1 MLYYNISLHL
11 VWVIW
16 LETLTYKANSIK
28 IVQLKNTLLCKYNLD
43 MSPEHKHV
51 RKVRHT
57 SDVSIEEEEERGV
70 GAEPGGS
77 LR

>member
-1 MLYYNISLHL
+1 
-11 VWVIW
+11 
-16 LETLTYKANSIK
+16 
-28 IVQLKNTLLCKYNLD
+28 